1 MDDFTS
7 VGIHSFAIAQQPNCN
22 RETLI
27 KSDSIMIPEIVCIP
41 LRYKI
46 GYIIYILRIKK
57 LILIRMA

>member
-7 VGIHSFAIAQQPNCN
+7 VGIHSFAIAQQTNCN

-46 GYIIYILRIKK
+46 GYIYILRIKK